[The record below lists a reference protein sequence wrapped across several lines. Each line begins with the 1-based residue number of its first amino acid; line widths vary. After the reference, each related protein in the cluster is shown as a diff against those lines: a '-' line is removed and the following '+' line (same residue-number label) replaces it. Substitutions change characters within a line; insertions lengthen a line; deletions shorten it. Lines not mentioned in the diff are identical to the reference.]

1 MIPPPVQAEFWRKE
15 GLPRFVRF
23 WEVCNDLFHALNN
36 LTLNAGIPSDK
47 NESLIRTLAIL
58 TGIGFADVTMLV
70 AHGHG
75 MGAQKIARTCLEYAI
90 NAEYLRLN
98 PSEHEDFLAW
108 SWVEQHRKLNFMRKY
123 MPAEFTALDL
133 AMVTD
138 SEKHYQKFKTRFS
151 SPKKK
156 SLRQSWC
163 KLNLRERAVV
173 ADFEEMYSAAYGSAS
188 ELSHG
193 SFGGIA
199 QHVEHVVGDNWQPAI
214 PPCLTGCA
222 LALQIAHYCAFRVLQ
237 TLVLLKGVESTPPRS
252 VLKDQ
257 YDYVWQDPGNSTAP
271 RGVKIAVFGTSHR
284 LQGAVNSKNKAW
296 NVNDPSYSDLLAI
309 LFRDEEPDFVFEE
322 AAGSGPTTASCKTE
336 AELGQGKYLDIDPS
350 REQRESLG
358 LDADSGENFNVNPM
372 GDGQSHDTASWA
384 KIEQHRKREALWVSK
399 IQSTKFTSAILIV
412 GMNHLLS
419 LAYTLEDL
427 GYEVK
432 ALGYMPD
439 HKLCI
444 LQHA

>member
-1 MIPPPVQAEFWRKE
+1 MIPPPTQAEFWRKE
-15 GLPRFVRF
+15 GLPEFVRF
-23 WEVCNDLFHALNN
+23 WEVCNDLLDALNK
-36 LTLNAGIPSDK
+36 LTLNTAPPVDK

-75 MGAQKIARTCLEYAI
+75 MGAHKIARTCLEYAI

-98 PSEHEDFLAW
+98 PAEYQDFLAW

-123 MPAEFTALDL
+123 MPAEFTALNT
-133 AMVTD
+133 AMVAD
-138 SEKHYQKFKTRFS
+138 SEKYYQKFKSRFS
-151 SPKKK
+151 SPRKKG
-156 SLRQSWC
+156 LRQSWC
-163 KLNLRERAVV
+163 KLNLRERAVS
-173 ADFEEMYSAAYGSAS
+173 ADFEEMYSAAYASAS

-199 QHVEHVVGDNWQPAI
+199 QHVERMVGDNWQPAI

-222 LALQIAHYCAFRVLQ
+222 LALQIAHYCTFRVLQ
-237 TLVLLKGVESTPPRS
+237 TIVLLKGIESTPPRS

-257 YDYVWQDPGNSTAP
+257 YDYVWQNPASSTAP
-271 RGVKIAVFGTSHR
+271 RGIRIAIFGTSHR
-284 LQGAVNSKNKAW
+284 LQGAINSKNKIW
-296 NVNDPSYSDLLAI
+296 NVEDPSYSDLLTM
-309 LFRDEEPDFVFEE
+309 LFSDEKPDFVFEE
-322 AAGSGPTTASCKTE
+322 VAGVGPTTASRKAE
-336 AELGQGKYLDIDPS
+336 AELGPDKYLDIDPPS
-350 REQRESLG
+350 EERKSLG
-358 LDADSGENFNVNPM
+358 LEADSGENFNVNPM
-372 GDGQSHDTASWA
+372 GHGQAHDTASWS
-384 KIEQHRKREALWVSK
+384 KVDQHRKREALWVSK

-432 ALGYMPD
+432 ALSYMPE

-444 LQHA
+444 LHHT

>member
-98 PSEHEDFLAW
+98 PSEHDDFLAW

-123 MPAEFTALDL
+123 MPAEFSALDL

-163 KLNLRERAVV
+163 KLSLRERAVV

-199 QHVEHVVGDNWQPAI
+199 QHGVFDEQSR
-214 PPCLTGCA
+214 
-222 LALQIAHYCAFRVLQ
+222 AF
-237 TLVLLKGVESTPPRS
+237 KGAPKQKDANPFKETKRS
-252 VLKDQ
+252 
-257 YDYVWQDPGNSTAP
+257 S
-271 RGVKIAVFGTSHR
+271 REI
-284 LQGAVNSKNKAW
+284 
-296 NVNDPSYSDLLAI
+296 
-309 LFRDEEPDFVFEE
+309 E
-322 AAGSGPTTASCKTE
+322 GPT
-336 AELGQGKYLDIDPS
+336 Y
-350 REQRESLG
+350 
-358 LDADSGENFNVNPM
+358 
-372 GDGQSHDTASWA
+372 
-384 KIEQHRKREALWVSK
+384 
-399 IQSTKFTSAILIV
+399 SARTV
-412 GMNHLLS
+412 FF
-419 LAYTLEDL
+419 
-427 GYEVK
+427 
-432 ALGYMPD
+432 
-439 HKLCI
+439 
-444 LQHA
+444 